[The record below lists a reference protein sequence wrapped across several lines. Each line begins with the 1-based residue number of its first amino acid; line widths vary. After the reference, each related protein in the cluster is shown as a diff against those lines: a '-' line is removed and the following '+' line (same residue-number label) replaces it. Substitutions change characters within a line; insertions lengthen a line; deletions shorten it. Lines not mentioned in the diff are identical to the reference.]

1 MRGSLGS
8 QLASLL
14 GVHQYAPG
22 AWFLA
27 ENDQLLLNG
36 KRWSPKEGGHPV
48 MLLIVSGPN
57 ATVVPR
63 SATVLGGLD
72 HARHPIGHEP
82 TCKITKFGRVKLRTY
97 FPLRSDILDESRF
110 SCYEPLDSDILKEF
124 GISS

>member
-72 HARHPIGHEP
+72 HERHPIGHEP
-82 TCKITKFGRVKLRTY
+82 TCKITKFGRVKPRTY
-97 FPLRSDILDESRF
+97 FPLRSDFLDESRF
-110 SCYEPLDSDILKEF
+110 SCYEPLDSEILKEF

>member
-22 AWFLA
+22 AWFLV

-63 SATVLGGLD
+63 SATVPGGLD
-72 HARHPIGHEP
+72 HERHPIGHQP

-97 FPLRSDILDESRF
+97 FPLRSDFLGESRF
-110 SCYEPLDSDILKEF
+110 SCYEPPASEILKEF